1 MQWKYAVTAL
11 DALCTTESMLQIWG
25 ESFPHPGSLI
35 RTTRLPEKERTDTN
49 SSVGIILLQQIFIP
63 ECWLFSFKRSLS
75 KASEHTLNPSSSL
88 FLAKFYDSLS

>member
-1 MQWKYAVTAL
+1 MQWKDAVTAV
-11 DALCTTESMLQIWG
+11 DALCTTEGMLQIWG
-25 ESFPHPGSLI
+25 ESFPRPSSLI

-63 ECWLFSFKRSLS
+63 ECWLFSFKRMRL
-75 KASEHTLNPSSSL
+75 ASEHTLNPSSSL